1 VFRFL
6 LARLNS
12 EFGDIPGFRPAFPEL
27 LDQPPVLDNN
37 LSTNNKNKKTMYGE
51 RRMGE
56 RVEKSVVLLGDEGDV
71 KGVELKAVDLLVAKE
86 TSGDLA
92 VEIAVIG
99 RVRER
104 DRLVYRQAGEE
115 EKENI

>member
-1 VFRFL
+1 
-6 LARLNS
+6 
-12 EFGDIPGFRPAFPEL
+12 
-27 LDQPPVLDNN
+27 
-37 LSTNNKNKKTMYGE
+37 
-51 RRMGE
+51 
-56 RVEKSVVLLGDEGDV
+56 VEKSVVLLGDEGDV